1 MWYVQ
6 NSAKPITCRDFHH
19 QSGHT
24 STPEPTKVSLWNAW
38 MNLDSFLQP
47 ERATRGHLGW
57 PTLKSWKMRSM
68 GDRPGIRF
76 NGDMFVLCL
85 AIFCGIFRY
94 IDLKNRPE
102 IYGRYMVGTCNE
114 SVPETAVVDAQLL
127 WIRSDT
133 SATGWLFQPLWK
145 IWKVSWDDL
154 TIPNR

>member
-38 MNLDSFLQP
+38 MNWDSFLQP

-76 NGDMFVLCL
+76 NGDMFVLYVWPYFVGY
-85 AIFCGIFRY
+85 IF
-94 IDLKNRPE
+94 LHRPE
-102 IYGRYMVGTCNE
+102 KKALTCIYGGYLQWIGSWNGRCWC
-114 SVPETAVVDAQLL
+114 SAAL
-127 WIRSDT
+127 IRSDT
-133 SATGWLFQPLWK
+133 STTGK
-145 IWKVSWDDL
+145 IWKSVGM
-154 TIPNR
+154 T